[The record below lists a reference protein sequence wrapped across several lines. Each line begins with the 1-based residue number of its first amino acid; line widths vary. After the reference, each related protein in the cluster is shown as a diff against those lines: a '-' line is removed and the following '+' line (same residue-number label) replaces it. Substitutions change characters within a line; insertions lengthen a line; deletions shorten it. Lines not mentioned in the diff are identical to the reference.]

1 MSASDKKQQ
10 RKSDSTAGLTQ
21 RELKE
26 RAEAQAAKRK
36 KTVYIA
42 VGVICAAAAAALL
55 VWNSSFW
62 VKTAVAATVDGTD
75 YKVPDLQYYYVQARN
90 SEYSMYQMYS
100 AYGISTGYDP
110 SQGDGAQWYSQ
121 SDEKTYADYFR
132 ETALDNLKQV
142 AALCKAADAEGY
154 TLSED
159 GQAQIDDTFSQIDKI
174 CAQNGLT
181 RGSYFSQVFGN
192 GVTEKVFTRNLT
204 QSVLASEYE
213 QYHQDSL
220 SYSDEELQA
229 YYKENPDSLDSY
241 SFRSFQ
247 IGGTAADP
255 TDANGD
261 PVTDADGNAVTA
273 TDEEKQAAMDAAKA
287 KADAAVAGIEGSADR
302 EAALIAAAPNY
313 VSESTK
319 ENYADPDY
327 SLNEKVQ
334 GSVLSQSYSD
344 LSGWLM
350 DSARKSGDVTAIET
364 SSGYTVV
371 LFLDRTLVQDATVDI
386 RHILIKAETSDADTA
401 DDSGSKVPSQE
412 EMDAAKAKAQSLLD
426 EWKAGEATEESF
438 GKLAK
443 ENSEDSGSASKGGE
457 YTYVRQGQMFDAFD
471 QWIFDPAR
479 KSGDVDLVENT
490 QSGQQGWHIVY
501 FEKTEAP
508 YWKSLAISA
517 KQSADQSE
525 WLSTVTDGVEAAAAD
540 GMKHVGDANTIS
552 VESAAPAES
561 NAAESG
567 TTESAA
573 PEESGAAESA
583 PAESDAAASESPAA

>member
-26 RAEAQAAKRK
+26 RAEAQAAKQK
-36 KTVYIA
+36 KTVYTV
-42 VGVICAAAAAALL
+42 VGIICAVAAAALL
-55 VWNSSFW
+55 VWNSNFW

-90 SEYSMYQMYS
+90 SQYSMYQMYS

-110 SQGDGAQWYSQ
+110 SKGDGEQWYSET
-121 SDEKTYADYFR
+121 DGKTYADYFR
-132 ETALDNLKQV
+132 ETGLNSLKQV
-142 AALCKAADAEGY
+142 AALCKAAAAEGY

-159 GQAQIDDTFSQIDKI
+159 GQAKIHDTFAQIDKV

-181 RGSYFSQVFGN
+181 RSSYFAQVYGN

-204 QSVLASEYE
+204 NAVLASEYE

-220 SYSDEELQA
+220 SYPDEKLQA
-229 YYKENPDSLDSY
+229 YYNENPNDLDSY
-241 SFRSFQ
+241 TYRSFQ
-247 IGGTAADP
+247 IDGTAANP
-255 TDANGD
+255 TDEKGN
-261 PVTDADGNAVTA
+261 PLTDASGKTVTA
-273 TDEEKQAAMDAAKA
+273 TDEEKKAAMDAAKTS
-287 KADAAVAGIEGSADR
+287 ADAAVDEIESASDR
-302 EAALIAAAPNY
+302 EAAFIAAAPSY
-313 VSESTK
+313 VAESTK
-319 ENYADPDY
+319 ENYAAPEY
-327 SLNEKVQ
+327 SLSENVQ
-334 GSVLSQSYSD
+334 GSTLSQNSSD
-344 LSGWLM
+344 IASWLM
-350 DSARKSGDVTAIET
+350 DAARKSGDVTAVET
-364 SSGYTVV
+364 TSGYTVV
-371 LFLDRTLVQDATVDI
+371 LFLNRELVQDSTVDI
-386 RHILIKAETSDADTA
+386 RHILIKAETSDADTT
-401 DDSGSKVPSQE
+401 DDSNSKVPSQE

-438 GKLAK
+438 GTLAK

-479 KSGDVDLVENT
+479 KSGDVELIENT

-501 FEKTEAP
+501 FEKTEEP

-525 WLSTVTDGVEAAAAD
+525 WLKGITDSVEAATAD
-540 GMKHVGDANTIS
+540 GMKYVGAANT
-552 VESAAPAES
+552 VTAESAAPAES
-561 NAAESG
+561 S
-567 TTESAA
+567 TTE
-573 PEESGAAESA
+573 PET
-583 PAESDAAASESPAA
+583 PAASESPAA